1 MSTIREQTK
10 HYIHYILTGI
20 IVLVACSA
28 VLVRNTVVAHAPTP
42 AEPQE
47 NAAPVIEEVR
57 VVEKVV
63 EPIKK
68 THQDIPEFVKG
79 IYVSG
84 WVAGTTTSMNRIF
97 TLLDTTTANT
107 VIIDIKDATGRLSY
121 QPRDPELQKI
131 GVGTNRIRNLD
142 ELLTKLHEKNIYVIG
157 RVAVFQDP
165 YFATVHPDSAF
176 KDTRS
181 GALWNDNKGLAWLK
195 TNDVATWD
203 YTVRIARDAYAQGF
217 DEINLDY
224 VRFPSDGPLSYL
236 DKSSITS
243 SRTDIVR
250 DFFIYMDQKIRQESA
265 IPLSADIFG
274 LATSATGDLGIG
286 QILEYIAPYVDYVA
300 PMVYPSHF
308 AGGTY
313 GIADPA
319 EQPYA
324 VIYKSMS
331 DAIKKMTVIQEN
343 PQKLRPWL
351 QDFDLGAVYTVDM
364 VKAQIQAVQ
373 DVGLDSWM
381 MWDPR
386 TVYTKGAF

>member
-47 NAAPVIEEVR
+47 KTIPVIEEVR

-63 EPIKK
+63 EPVKK
-68 THQDIPEFVKG
+68 THQAIPLFVKG

-84 WVAGTTTSMNRIF
+84 WVAGTTSSMNRIF

-131 GVGTNRIRNLD
+131 GVGTNRIKNLD

-165 YFATVHPDSAF
+165 YFATVHPGSAF

-203 YTVRIARDAYAQGF
+203 YTVRIARDAYTQGF

-243 SRTDIVR
+243 SRPDTIR
-250 DFFIYMDQKIRQESA
+250 DFFMYMDQKIRQESA

-274 LATSATGDLGIG
+274 LAASATGDLGIG
-286 QILEYIAPYVDYVA
+286 QILEYIAPYVDYIA

-308 AGGTY
+308 ADGTY
-313 GIADPA
+313 GISDPA

-331 DAIKKMTVIQEN
+331 DAIKKMTAIQEN

-373 DVGLDSWM
+373 DAGLDSWM